1 MASIYTTVDV
11 DVDIEIDE
19 FVDSCSER
27 ELKMLVR
34 YLQKE
39 GYLNKSN
46 IRDEDV
52 SKMTSSEIEFCDKMS
67 LLSDKFYQMTIED
80 SEIIE
85 KLYEKYR

>member
-46 IRDEDV
+46 IRDE
-52 SKMTSSEIEFCDKMS
+52 SKMTLSEIEFCDKMS

>member
-1 MASIYTTVDV
+1 MATIYTTVDV

-27 ELKMLVR
+27 ELQMLVR
-34 YLQKE
+34 YLQE
-39 GYLNKSN
+39 VGYLDKSN
-46 IRDEDV
+46 IRDE
-52 SKMTSSEIEFCDKMS
+52 SKMTSNEIEFRDKMS

-80 SEIIE
+80 AEILE

>member
-27 ELKMLVR
+27 ELQMLVR
-34 YLQKE
+34 YLQE
-39 GYLNKSN
+39 VGYLDKSN
-46 IRDEDV
+46 IRDE
-52 SKMTSSEIEFCDKMS
+52 SKMTSNEIEFRDKMS

>member
-46 IRDEDV
+46 IGDE

>member
-1 MASIYTTVDV
+1 MATIYTTVDV

-27 ELKMLVR
+27 ELQMLVR
-34 YLQKE
+34 YLQE
-39 GYLNKSN
+39 VGYLDKSN
-46 IRDEDV
+46 IRDE
-52 SKMTSSEIEFCDKMS
+52 SKMTSNEIEFCDKMS

>member
-1 MASIYTTVDV
+1 MATIYTTVDV

-34 YLQKE
+34 HLQEVDYLD
-39 GYLNKSN
+39 KSN
-46 IRDEDV
+46 IRDE
-52 SKMTSSEIEFCDKMS
+52 SKMTSNEIEFRDKMS

-80 SEIIE
+80 AEILE

>member
-1 MASIYTTVDV
+1 MATIYTTVDV

-27 ELKMLVR
+27 ELQMLVR

-39 GYLNKSN
+39 GYLDKSN
-46 IRDEDV
+46 IRDE
-52 SKMTSSEIEFCDKMS
+52 SKMTSSEIEFRDKMS

-80 SEIIE
+80 AELIE
-85 KLYEKYR
+85 DLYEKYL

>member
-1 MASIYTTVDV
+1 MATIYTTVDV

-46 IRDEDV
+46 IRDE
-52 SKMTSSEIEFCDKMS
+52 SKMTLSEIEFCDKMS